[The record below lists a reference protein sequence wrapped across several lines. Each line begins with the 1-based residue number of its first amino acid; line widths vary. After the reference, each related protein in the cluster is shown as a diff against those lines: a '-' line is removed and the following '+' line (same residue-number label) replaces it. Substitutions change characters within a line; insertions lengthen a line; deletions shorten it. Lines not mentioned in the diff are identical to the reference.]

1 MATSARDLLARY
13 QRDPVGFCR
22 QVLGFGPWS
31 KQAEVL
37 EAVRDHPRVA
47 VRSANGVGK
56 TSIAARAVLWWLAA
70 HRRSIVVTTS
80 ATWTQV
86 REQLWRELA
95 VAFHASGG
103 FIDGVLTDTRLE
115 LAPDWFAIGVST
127 DTPERFAGYHSDS
140 LLVVLDEASGVS
152 EAVWEAAETLITSP
166 GSHLLAIGNPT
177 RLGGSFHR
185 AFTRDRALYHRIGIS
200 ALESPPVTGEKVSA
214 QAAARLVGPA
224 WIESRRRAWGEG
236 SPLWQVRVL
245 GEFPS
250 AADDTIV
257 SIAAVE
263 AAQARRVTPGDT
275 TVIGV
280 DVARFGSDETVIA
293 VRRGGRIRIAKSYT
307 GRDLMRT
314 VGEILS
320 IARATAAEA
329 EKLPSELL
337 IVVDDAGLGGGVT
350 DRLREL
356 DEFPVVAFNAAERAW
371 DPDAYPNRR
380 SEQWFVF
387 ADALERLDLGDDE
400 QLAADLVAPRYSLD
414 SRARRV
420 VEAKAETKRRLGR
433 SPDRADAVLLTF
445 VPPRPLAVVVDGGG
459 GSLAGD
465 IMTRVW

>member
-1 MATSARDLLARY
+1 VRSSESIR
-13 QRDPVGFCR
+13 RDPVGFCR
-22 QVLGFGPWS
+22 QVLGFAPWS

-37 EAVRDHPRVA
+37 EALRDHPRVA

-56 TSIAARAVLWWLAA
+56 TSVAARAVLWWLAA

-95 VAFHASGG
+95 VAFHAADG
-103 FIDGVLTDTRLE
+103 FIEGVLTDTRLE
-115 LAPDWFAIGVST
+115 LAPDWFAIGIST
-127 DTPERFAGYHSDS
+127 DTPERFAGYHSDA

-152 EAVWEAAETLITSP
+152 EAVWEAAETLITSE

-185 AFTRDRALYHRIGIS
+185 AFTQDRTLYHRIGIS
-200 ALESPPVTGEKVSA
+200 ALDSPPVTGEKVSA
-214 QAAARLVGPA
+214 QAAARLVGPG

-245 GEFPS
+245 GEFSS

-263 AAQARRVTPGDT
+263 AAQRRRLPPGDPT
-275 TVIGV
+275 TIGV

-293 VRRGGRIRIAKSYT
+293 VRRGSRVRIAKAYA

-314 VGEILS
+314 VGEVLE
-320 IARATAAEA
+320 IARSAAA
-329 EKLPSELL
+329 DADKLGSELRL
-337 IVVDDAGLGGGVT
+337 VIDDTGVGGGVT

-356 DEFPVVAFNAAERAW
+356 GEFPIVAFNAGERAF
-371 DPDAYPNRR
+371 DSESYPNRR
-380 SEQWFVF
+380 AEQWFAF
-387 ADALERLDLGDDE
+387 AEQIDELDLDGDE

-420 VEAKAETKRRLGR
+420 VESKAETKRRLGR
-433 SPDRADAVLLTF
+433 SPDRADALLLTF
-445 VPPRPLAVVVDGGG
+445 SPPRPLAVV
-459 GSLAGD
+459 LPALQPITGD
-465 IMTRVW
+465 LLEREM